1 MSYPAISRPANRAA
15 GNLKPRAH
23 RAGLPGKEIS
33 FILCPLTPPIP
44 LWRDGV
50 RSGQGGVK
58 MEFWEIY
65 DLYYSKVRKFILALV
80 KDEWVA
86 DDIIQE
92 TFLKVQQNIESLRD
106 PSRLSSWIFRIAH
119 NLCQDHFRRLKKSR
133 KEEKIDQEE
142 TEDLNEALI
151 QKELGIQKELEQRQM
166 GECVQ
171 NQINLLT
178 EPLRTVLVLFDI
190 MEFSHQE
197 SADILGITVKNAK
210 VRLHRARKKL
220 KTILEEK
227 CAFERDERNVL
238 ICTPARN
245 TETSLSERQDPSVRG
260 TSLRKPELRGRR
272 PSKP

>member
-1 MSYPAISRPANRAA
+1 
-15 GNLKPRAH
+15 
-23 RAGLPGKEIS
+23 
-33 FILCPLTPPIP
+33 
-44 LWRDGV
+44 
-50 RSGQGGVK
+50 

-65 DLYYSKVRKFILALV
+65 DLYYSKARKFILALV

-245 TETSLSERQDPSVRG
+245 TETALSERQDPSVRG
-260 TSLRKPELRGRR
+260 TSLRKPKLRGRR

>member
-1 MSYPAISRPANRAA
+1 
-15 GNLKPRAH
+15 
-23 RAGLPGKEIS
+23 
-33 FILCPLTPPIP
+33 
-44 LWRDGV
+44 
-50 RSGQGGVK
+50 
-58 MEFWEIY
+58 MEFFEIY
-65 DLYYSKVRKFILALV
+65 DQYYSKVRKFILALV

-92 TFLKVQQNIESLRD
+92 TFLKVQQNIKSLRD

-133 KEEKIDQEE
+133 KEQRIDQEE
-142 TEDLNEALI
+142 TDDLNEALI
-151 QKELGIQKELEQRQM
+151 QKELGIQKELERRQM

-171 NQINLLT
+171 NQINLLP

-197 SADILGITVKNAK
+197 SADILGITVKNVK
-210 VRLHRARKKL
+210 VRLHRARKRL
-220 KTILEEK
+220 KAILEEE

-245 TETSLSERQDPSVRG
+245 TETSPSGRQSPSVRG
-260 TSLRKPELRGRR
+260 TSLMKTELKGKR
-272 PSKP
+272 PSKQ

>member
-1 MSYPAISRPANRAA
+1 
-15 GNLKPRAH
+15 
-23 RAGLPGKEIS
+23 
-33 FILCPLTPPIP
+33 
-44 LWRDGV
+44 
-50 RSGQGGVK
+50 
-58 MEFWEIY
+58 MEFYEIY
-65 DLYYSKVRKFILALV
+65 DQYYSRVRKFILALV

-133 KEEKIDQEE
+133 KEERIDQEE

-151 QKELGIQKELEQRQM
+151 QKELGIQKELERRQM

-171 NQINLLT
+171 NQVNLLP
-178 EPLRTVLVLFDI
+178 ESLRTVLVLFDI

-197 SADILGITVKNAK
+197 SADILGITVKNVK
-210 VRLHRARKKL
+210 VRLHRARKRL
-220 KTILEEK
+220 KAILEEK

-238 ICTPARN
+238 ICTPVRN
-245 TETSLSERQDPSVRG
+245 TETALSGGRSPSVRG
-260 TSLRKPELRGRR
+260 MVFNEDRIEGK
-272 PSKP
+272 KAV